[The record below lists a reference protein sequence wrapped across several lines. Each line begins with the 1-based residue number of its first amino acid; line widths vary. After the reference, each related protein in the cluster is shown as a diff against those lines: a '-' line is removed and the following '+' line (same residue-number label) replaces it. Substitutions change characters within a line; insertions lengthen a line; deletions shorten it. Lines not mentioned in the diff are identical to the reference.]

1 MMGNDEEKKINLSG
15 NLDFSIS
22 GDDVKPKKQP
32 TPQDAIDYLDSLD
45 IRSRNALGARDV
57 GRTITG
63 LHNNKV
69 SEMEGFDV
77 VRRDKQFY
85 AVYKEEGRETV
96 MIPISPAKAAST
108 LSARRELRQTARDKL
123 EEKQEELEYKANLK
137 KGLRAAGFDEE
148 RAQGYARMI
157 DGMTAKDAG
166 EFVKSLLLAKVRAS
180 NEVAE
185 VERVTAEYN
194 QRMRAEA
201 AESSRRAFTEV
212 PEIRSLQEQV
222 RTLSQSGTIIK
233 PDGTIE
239 MTMDPSRQKGVEA
252 LQGRLTD
259 ARQRERE
266 LKQLVAG
273 LEAFTVPVRGVDNRS
288 LIGTGFARAQS
299 QGVSRNTV
307 LMTPL
312 ADLAEIM
319 NKSTDQTGKTG
330 EEQLAMLNQFSMRM
344 TGRFLFNDASP
355 VEREALY
362 EMLRESGSAAERLRR
377 LLPQVF
383 IMASDPA
390 TGEATMPTGQ
400 QISATGGA
408 PKTPPPEPPVIEPTP
423 DAVQDI
429 LDAMNPGNQ

>member
-22 GDDVKPKKQP
+22 GDDLKPKKQP

-123 EEKQEELEYKANLK
+123 EEKQEELEYKTNLK

-148 RAQGYARMI
+148 RSQGYARMI

-180 NEVAE
+180 NEVAK
-185 VERVTAEYN
+185 VEQVTAEYN
-194 QRMRAEA
+194 QRMRADA
-201 AESSRRAFTEV
+201 AEASRRAFTEV
-212 PEIRSLQEQV
+212 PEIRSLQEQAK
-222 RTLSQSGTIIK
+222 TLQQMGTIIK

-239 MTMDPSRQKGVEA
+239 MTMDPSRQKAVEA

-266 LKQLVAG
+266 LQQLVAS
-273 LEAFTVPVRGVDNRS
+273 LEAFTVPMRGVDNRS

-307 LMTPL
+307 LITPL

-319 NKSTDQTGKTG
+319 NKSTDQTGRTG

-355 VEREALY
+355 VEREAFF
-362 EMLRESGSAAERLRR
+362 EMLRESGSAADRLRR

-383 IMASDPA
+383 IMASQPA

-400 QISATGGA
+400 QTSATGGA
-408 PKTPPPEPPVIEPTP
+408 PKTPPAPPPVTEPTP
-423 DAVQDI
+423 DAVQGI
-429 LDAMNPGNQ
+429 LDAMNPGN